1 MDKNI
6 FEGIGLRQIKIARA
20 QKVFYEYCRITEPEF
35 YNDKKPHL
43 KKLCDTLDDF
53 YNGRLMK
60 TDDSGDPFMK
70 LMIRMPPQHSKS
82 RTLVNF
88 TKWVFGKNVEER
100 IITGSY
106 GDAPATDFSRYTR
119 DGIREVKNS
128 QEQYVFSDI
137 FPDVR
142 VKKTDA
148 SVQKW
153 ALEGQH
159 FSYLGVGCGGAVTGK
174 GATLR
179 LSDDLVKDAEEA
191 MNESSLEKIW
201 RWFSGTFSSRTSA
214 KGGEIKEIVC
224 GTLWGEGDPQMILQ
238 ETEGD
243 EWFVLRDRKSVV

>member
-6 FEGIGLRQIKIARA
+6 FEGIDLRQIQIARA
-20 QKVFYEYCRITEPEF
+20 KKTFYEYCRLTDPEG
-35 YNDKKPHL
+35 YTDARPHA
-43 KKLCDTLDDF
+43 KILCDRLQAF
-53 YNGRLMK
+53 YEGELLKDNGEPYMK
-60 TDDSGDPFMK
+60 I
-70 LMIRMPPQHSKS
+70 MIRLPPQHLKS

-88 TKWVFGKNVEER
+88 TKWVFGNNIEER

-119 DGIREVKNS
+119 DGIREVANT
-128 QEQYVFSDI
+128 QDQFVFSTI

-179 LSDDLVKDAEEA
+179 IIDDLIKDAEEA
-191 MNESSLEKIW
+191 MNEASLDKIW
-201 RWFSGTFSSRTSA
+201 RWLSGTFSSRTSA
-214 KGGEIKEIVC
+214 K
-224 GTLWGEGDPQMILQ
+224 TLAPIL
-238 ETEGD
+238 TR
-243 EWFVLRDRKSVV
+243 FSAV